1 MKTTASATNLPG
13 PGWLLLLLVLAL
25 LIRLPAHLGGTLV
38 ATVCPSQ
45 CRLADTSGTLW
56 AGSGQLFL
64 HNGENWFNL
73 GQLAWQVLPGKGYAR
88 LSLGS
93 GTIDWSEL
101 KRIDIAG
108 IVLPAASILAQPAFG
123 LPGGPWQGAL
133 EFSASQFQLT
143 PDNQPKLAGSGQI
156 VWRNAASAL
165 LADHPLGDYRI
176 DWQWNGSTRPTANF
190 SGGRSTAIRVEGK
203 VSANGLHA
211 QILLKDDA
219 RTALTRYVK
228 LIAQADAGAEG
239 SHVIVLPWD

>member
-1 MKTTASATNLPG
+1 MKATVSATKLPG

-25 LIRLPAHLGGTLV
+25 LIRLPAHVGDTLL

-73 GQLAWQVLPGKGYAR
+73 GQLAWQVLPATGYAR
-88 LSLGS
+88 MRLGS
-93 GTIDWSEL
+93 GTIDWSEPR
-101 KRIDIAG
+101 RINVDG
-108 IVLPAASILAQPAFG
+108 IVLPAASILAQPALG

-133 EFSASQFQLT
+133 EFNTSQFQLT
-143 PDNQPKLAGSGQI
+143 PDKNPKFAGSGQI

-176 DWQWNGSTRPTANF
+176 DWQWNGSARPTANF
-190 SGGRSTAIRVEGK
+190 SGGRATAIRVEGK
-203 VSANGLHA
+203 VSSTGLRA
-211 QILLKDDA
+211 QIILKDDA
-219 RTALTRYVK
+219 RTALTRYIK
-228 LIAQADAGAEG
+228 LIAQGDADAEDR
-239 SHVIVLPWD
+239 HVIVLPWH

>member
-1 MKTTASATNLPG
+1 MKATVSATKLPG
-13 PGWLLLLLVLAL
+13 PGWLLLLLLLAL
-25 LIRLPAHLGGTLV
+25 LIRLPAHVGDTLL

-73 GQLAWQVLPGKGYAR
+73 GQLAWQVLPATGYAR
-88 LSLGS
+88 MHVGS

-101 KRIDIAG
+101 KRIDIDG
-108 IVLPAASILAQPAFG
+108 IVLPAASILAQPALG

-133 EFSASQFQLT
+133 ELNACQFQLMQ
-143 PDNQPKLAGSGQI
+143 DNNLKFAGSGQI

-165 LADHPLGDYRI
+165 LADHPLGNYRI
-176 DWQWNGSTRPTANF
+176 DWQWNGSSRPTANF

-203 VSANGLHA
+203 VSTTGLNA